1 MRIALCSAPF
11 SFSAAAAPAAAVG
24 TGKQAK
30 FTWDEVARHNTKDSL
45 WVAMGGKVLDL
56 TEFAAKHPGGST
68 MIHLAAGRDV
78 TDLFAMYHVFNEE
91 AARKFIKPYEIG
103 VLDGPAEFGG
113 FPLEPKGGF
122 YDTLKSRVK
131 AHFEAKKQ
139 NPRDPLPAALR
150 MIPTFIVAFAAF
162 AAIHHPYFGFSLAA
176 KLALS
181 VIYGIA
187 QALPLL
193 HLMHD
198 CSHGSLSARGWVW
211 DVVGQFVFDWFAG
224 GSMAAWHHQHVLGHH
239 VYTNVYGSDPDLP
252 TREVR
257 EEGGYGAPL
266 AVAAA
271 PLQLCLRDA
280 CRACG
285 QLRR

>member
-1 MRIALCSAPF
+1 
-11 SFSAAAAPAAAVG
+11 
-24 TGKQAK
+24 
-30 FTWDEVARHNTKDSL
+30 
-45 WVAMGGKVLDL
+45 MGGKVYDL

-68 MIHLAAGRDV
+68 MIYLAAGREV

-91 AARKFIKPYEIG
+91 SARKFIKPYEIG

-113 FPLEPKGGF
+113 FPVEPKGGF
-122 YDTLKSRVK
+122 YDTLKTRVK
-131 AHFEAKKQ
+131 AHFEAAKQ
-139 NPRDPLPAALR
+139 DPRDPLPALLR
-150 MIPTFIVAFAAF
+150 MVPTFIVAFATF
-162 AAIHHPYFGFSLAA
+162 AAIHHPYFALPFAA
-176 KLALS
+176 KLLLS
-181 VIYGIA
+181 VVYGIA

-198 CSHGSLSARGWVW
+198 CSHGSLTKAGWVW

-257 EEGGYGAPL
+257 SLLGSTERVRGERHMCYARAAHAHARAHRHRCSDIGGLLGIA
-266 AVAAA
+266 ADTSGVATGGTQSSARGRTA
-271 PLQLCLRDA
+271 
-280 CRACG
+280 
-285 QLRR
+285 